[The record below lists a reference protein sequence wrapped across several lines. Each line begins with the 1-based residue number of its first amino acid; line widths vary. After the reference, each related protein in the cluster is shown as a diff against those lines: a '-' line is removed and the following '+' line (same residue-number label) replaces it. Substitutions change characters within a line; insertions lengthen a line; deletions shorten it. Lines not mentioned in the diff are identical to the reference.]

1 MYNLHVNYFL
11 SRIITIT
18 KKTGLEYLFV
28 GHGEY
33 EIQRGISELLPA
45 RKRNF
50 KVTQMQE
57 S

>member
-1 MYNLHVNYFL
+1 M
-11 SRIITIT
+11 SIIFFRESSPLR